1 MLIYLFKDG
10 KGNRHIASEKEAHN
24 KLRSL
29 GNWERQDLKYL
40 GACEDTIS
48 IRATDRREEAIQRII
63 KESEEVKNLDL
74 QINVATLEENL
85 KDVSLFTSRKSLIE
99 SSIRISVNKL
109 GTPDDIPT
117 PKDDQLRMK
126 YMKYINESEKEEV
139 DKLEPNS
146 KIFPKDFSRVEHKFA
161 GKEAE

>member
-1 MLIYLFKDG
+1 MLIYIFKDG
-10 KGNRHIASEKEAHN
+10 KGERYVASEKEAHN
-24 KLRSL
+24 KLRNA
-29 GNWERQDLKYL
+29 GNWERQDLKYI

-48 IRATDRREEAIQRII
+48 TNAADRRVKALQKIVEESPDI
-63 KESEEVKNLDL
+63 KNIDL
-74 QINVATLEENL
+74 QIKVANLEEDLKNL
-85 KDVSLFTSRKSLIE
+85 SILE
-99 SSIRISVNKL
+99 SKRELLVNGVEISVNKL

-126 YMKYINESEKEEV
+126 YMKYINEFEKEEV
-139 DKLEPNS
+139 EKLEPDY

>member
-1 MLIYLFKDG
+1 MLIYIFKDG
-10 KGNRHIASEKEAHN
+10 KGERYVASEKEAHN
-24 KLRSL
+24 KIRNS

-40 GACEDTIS
+40 GACEDIIS
-48 IRATDRREEAIQRII
+48 IMAADRREEAIQRVI
-63 KESEEVKNLDL
+63 KESEEIKNLDL

-85 KDVSLFTSRKSLIE
+85 KDVSLFTSKKSLVE

-109 GTPDDIPT
+109 GTLDDIPT

-126 YMKYINESEKEEV
+126 YIKYINELEKEEV
-139 DKLEPNS
+139 NKLEPDG